1 VFGDRLQHDR
11 CYAYTPSLALQG
23 LDQGTPDASAADGR
37 VHIHPLDFGG
47 RAGAQAGR
55 EFVDR
60 GSHLRQVKIAQR
72 ADSKPGLRSAAS
84 IAPASLA
91 GFFNGAVE
99 YEEFPM
105 ISACLCW
112 TVMGMIRRSWGWQNA
127 ATGKISAT
135 AIFIRTEVDA
145 RLALL

>member
-1 VFGDRLQHDR
+1 MNVR
-11 CYAYTPSLALQG
+11 CADSVPHCGHRA
-23 LDQGTPDASAADGR
+23 ASRKPVD
-37 VHIHPLDFGG
+37 VL
-47 RAGAQAGR
+47 RAEGNR
-55 EFVDR
+55 DSDV
-60 GSHLRQVKIAQR
+60 RQVEIAQR
-72 ADSKPGLRSAAS
+72 ADSKPSLRSAAS